1 MSRVK
6 IEVEFLLKASPTIV
20 YSFLTAPACLVRW
33 FCDAVDIEGTTFS
46 FDWQGFIQYAELV
59 MDIEDELL
67 RFEWKEHDYE
77 DEYLEYRISTS
88 PVTNETILT
97 ITDFCD
103 DDEVDSQK
111 ALWDAQI
118 KTMKAEMGA

>member
-20 YSFLTAPACLVRW
+20 YSFLTTPACLVRW
-33 FCDAVDIEGTTFS
+33 FCDDVDIEGGVYS
-46 FDWQGFIQYAELV
+46 FDWQGFIQTASLV
-59 MDIEDELL
+59 TDIEDEHL
-67 RFEWKEHDYE
+67 RFEWQDYDYD
-77 DEYLEYRISTS
+77 DEFLEYKITTS

-103 DDEVDSQK
+103 DDEVQSQK
-111 ALWDAQI
+111 ALWEAQI
-118 KTMKAEMGA
+118 KTMKAEMGG

>member
-6 IEVEFLLKASPTIV
+6 IEVEFLFKASPTIV
-20 YSFLTAPACLVRW
+20 YSFLTTPACLVRW
-33 FCDAVDIEGTTFS
+33 FCDDIDIEADVYS
-46 FDWQGFIQYAELV
+46 FNWQGFAQEARLV
-59 MDIEDELL
+59 TDVEDELL
-67 RFEWKEHDYE
+67 RFEWLEPDNE
-77 DEYLEYRISTS
+77 DEYFEYRISSS

-111 ALWDAQI
+111 ALWASQI
-118 KTMKAEMGA
+118 KTMKAEMGG